1 MSIIKCQYLE
11 EPLIQ
16 FADQNK
22 HIDPKL
28 GISRYGPKS
37 YSPKRKHPDT
47 IRIGFIGSA
56 ESIDKS
62 YQWMIDTA
70 KGVQCDED
78 HVEFPG
84 FMEDRG
90 FFSQMIF
97 DADWNAQFTQK
108 EIEDLIEE
116 KRAKDRFEALLQI
129 LEDKISAWF
138 KNTRN

>member
-1 MSIIKCQYLE
+1 
-11 EPLIQ
+11 
-16 FADQNK
+16 
-22 HIDPKL
+22 
-28 GISRYGPKS
+28 
-37 YSPKRKHPDT
+37 
-47 IRIGFIGSA
+47 
-56 ESIDKS
+56 
-62 YQWMIDTA
+62 MIDTA